1 MKNLIILISKYKF
14 LFLGCLLSSFL
25 FAFDGILSPY
35 VMGELS
41 IRIEQGNLVSV
52 VSLIVF
58 WGLGLVGL
66 LLAQLVYNFLK
77 GKFLQKTSVFLRTAI
92 LQYSFQKNQLDVA
105 STSFLTK
112 SLSDVTV
119 IQEKVINS
127 CLQLCYCIF
136 QGVISFSFVLSQNW
150 KLGLVFIGFGILPT
164 LVPKLSAKWIK
175 NGTMSWQA
183 NNQAYVLS
191 LEESLTSRWLLV
203 RFGAIGNILSKN
215 RELLSD
221 MESSYFSMNFRQAVS
236 SFFVSLLY
244 NLSILVGF
252 LYGVYLISTGELGFG
267 ILLSVYMASDRVVT
281 PLISAIY
288 YVNEILGA
296 FPLLEAIQL
305 NNLAYGLSDKTV
317 LTAKKANQGEIE
329 AKGLAIGYGSTILLK
344 GLNLSIRSGEKVL
357 VTGSSG
363 TGKSTLFKT
372 LLGEIPAL
380 NGTIRLGQDAEGVE
394 LYDHIA
400 VIDQN
405 SFVYTDSL
413 RFNLTL
419 GFPMEDSCLLEVL
432 GQVGLGKFADLQTL
446 DTLLGKD
453 GIQLSNGEQRRLEV
467 ARALLQEKEILFVDE
482 ALSGLD
488 KGNAELLSAIILNYP
503 GTVLNIEHHIS
514 NQMKASYTQVID
526 LNCYV
531 KET

>member
-1 MKNLIILISKYKF
+1 MKHLIILISKYKL
-14 LFLGCLLSSFL
+14 LFLGCLLTSFL

-41 IRIEQGNLVSV
+41 IRMEQGNLVSV

-66 LLAQLVYNFLK
+66 ILARLVYNFLK
-77 GKFLQKTSVFLRTAI
+77 GKFLQGTSVFLRTAI
-92 LQYSFQKNQLDVA
+92 LQSSFQKKQLNLA

-127 CLQLCYCIF
+127 CIQLCYCIF
-136 QGVISFSFVLSQNW
+136 QGVISLAFVLSQNW

-175 NGTMSWQA
+175 NGTTTWQA
-183 NNQAYVLS
+183 KNQEYALS
-191 LEESLTSRWLLV
+191 LEESLSSRWLLV
-203 RFGAIGNILSKN
+203 RFRSIGNILSKN

-252 LYGVYLISTGELGFG
+252 LYGVYLISTGELVFG
-267 ILLSVYMASDRVVT
+267 VLLSVYMASDRVVT
-281 PLISAIY
+281 PLISAVY
-288 YVNEILGA
+288 YINEMIGSL
-296 FPLLEAIQL
+296 PLLESIQL
-305 NNLAYGLSDKTV
+305 NVTYDCSDDSVFISNIKIADSV
-317 LTAKKANQGEIE
+317 LETEN
-329 AKGLAIGYGSTILLK
+329 LAIGYDTTVLLK
-344 GLNLSIRSGEKVL
+344 GLNLSIRQGDKVL
-357 VTGSSG
+357 VTGGSG

-380 NGTIRLGQDAEGVE
+380 DGTVRIGQEDKEESVYE
-394 LYDHIA
+394 HIA

-405 SFVYTDSL
+405 SFVFTDTL

-419 GFPMEDSCLLEVL
+419 GFPMEDSRLLEVL
-432 GQVGLGKFADLQTL
+432 GQVGLEKFADLAIL
-446 DTLLGKD
+446 DTLLGKE

-488 KGNAELLSAIILNYP
+488 VVNADLLSAILLHYP
-503 GTVLNIEHHIS
+503 GTVLNIEHHIPE
-514 NQMKASYTQVID
+514 QMRASYTQVIN
-526 LNCYV
+526 LNNYC
-531 KET
+531 

>member
-1 MKNLIILISKYKF
+1 MKNLITLISKFKF
-14 LFLGCLLSSFL
+14 LFLGCLLCSFL

-41 IRIEQGNLVSV
+41 IRMEQGNLVSV

-77 GKFLQKTSVFLRTAI
+77 GKFLQGTSVFLRTAI
-92 LQYSFQKNQLDVA
+92 LQSSFQKKQLNLA
-105 STSFLTK
+105 STRFLTK

-127 CLQLCYCIF
+127 FIQLCYCIF
-136 QGVISFSFVLSQNW
+136 QGVISLAFVLSQNW

-175 NGTMSWQA
+175 NGTTTWQA
-183 NNQAYVLS
+183 KNQEYALS
-191 LEESLTSRWLLV
+191 LEESLSSRWLLV
-203 RFGAIGNILSKN
+203 RFRAIGNILSKN

-252 LYGVYLISTGELGFG
+252 LYGVYLISTGELVFG
-267 ILLSVYMASDRVVT
+267 VLLSVYMASDRVVT
-281 PLISAIY
+281 PLISAVY
-288 YVNEILGA
+288 YINEMIGSL
-296 FPLLEAIQL
+296 PLLESIQL
-305 NNLAYGLSDKTV
+305 NVTYDCSDDSVFISNVKIADSV
-317 LTAKKANQGEIE
+317 LETEN
-329 AKGLAIGYGSTILLK
+329 LAIGYDSTVLLK
-344 GLNLSIRSGEKVL
+344 GLNLFIQQGEKVL
-357 VTGSSG
+357 VTGGSG

-380 NGTIRLGQDAEGVE
+380 DGTVRIGQEDKEENVYE
-394 LYDHIA
+394 HIA

-405 SFVYTDSL
+405 SFVFTDTL

-419 GFPMEDSCLLEVL
+419 GFPMEDSRLLEVL
-432 GQVGLGKFADLQTL
+432 EQVGLEKFANLEML
-446 DTLLGKD
+446 NARLGKED
-453 GIQLSNGEQRRLEV
+453 IQLSNGEQRRLEV
-467 ARALLQEKEILFVDE
+467 ARAILQRKEILFVDE

-488 KGNAELLSAIILNYP
+488 KINAKLLCGILLNYP
-503 GTVLNIEHHIS
+503 GTVLNIEHHIPE
-514 NQMKASYTQVID
+514 QMKAFYTQVID
-526 LNCYV
+526 LNDYC
-531 KET
+531 

>member
-1 MKNLIILISKYKF
+1 MKNLITLISKFKL

-41 IRIEQGNLVSV
+41 VKMEQGNLASV

-66 LLAQLVYNFLK
+66 LLAQLAYNFLK

-92 LQYSFQKNQLDVA
+92 LQSSFQKDQLDLA
-105 STSFLTK
+105 PTSFLTK
-112 SLSDVTV
+112 SLSDVPL
-119 IQEKVINS
+119 IQEKVITAS
-127 CLQLCYCIF
+127 IQLCYCLA
-136 QGVISFSFVLSQNW
+136 QGALAFTFVLSQNW

-164 LVPKLSAKWIK
+164 LVPKITAKWIK
-175 NGTMSWQA
+175 NGTTTWQV

-191 LEESLTSRWLLV
+191 LEESFSSRWLLV
-203 RFGAIGNILSKN
+203 RFKAIGNILSKN
-215 RELLSD
+215 GELLAT

-252 LYGVYLISTGELGFG
+252 FYGVYLISTGELIFG
-267 ILLSVYMASDRVVT
+267 VLLSVYMASDRAVT

-296 FPLLEAIQL
+296 LPLLEAIQL
-305 NNLAYGLSDKTV
+305 NSQAYGLSDEKALPT
-317 LTAKKANQGEIE
+317 KKMKQGEIE
-329 AKGLAIGYGSTILLK
+329 TKDLAIGYDSTVLLK
-344 GLNLSIRSGEKVL
+344 GLNLFIQQGEKVL
-357 VTGSSG
+357 VTGGSG

-380 NGTIRLGQDAEGVE
+380 DGTVRIGQEDKEESVYE
-394 LYDHIA
+394 HIA

-405 SFVYTDSL
+405 SFVFTDTL

-419 GFPMEDSCLLEVL
+419 GFPMEDSRLLEVL
-432 GQVGLGKFADLQTL
+432 GQVGLEKFADFAILVTF
-446 DTLLGKD
+446 LGRE

-488 KGNAELLSAIILNYP
+488 VVNAELLSTILLHYP
-503 GTVLNIEHHIS
+503 GTVLNIEHHIPE
-514 NQMKASYTQVID
+514 QIRASYTQVIN
-526 LNCYV
+526 LNDYC
-531 KET
+531 

>member
-1 MKNLIILISKYKF
+1 MKNLIILISKYKL
-14 LFLGCLLSSFL
+14 LFLGCLLTSFL

-41 IRIEQGNLVSV
+41 IRMEQGNLVSV

-77 GKFLQKTSVFLRTAI
+77 GKFLQGTSVFLRTAI
-92 LQYSFQKNQLDVA
+92 LQSSFQKKQLNLA
-105 STSFLTK
+105 STRFLTK

-127 CLQLCYCIF
+127 FIQLCYCIF
-136 QGVISFSFVLSQNW
+136 QGVISLAFVLLQNW

-175 NGTMSWQA
+175 NGTTTWQA
-183 NNQAYVLS
+183 KNQEYALS
-191 LEESLTSRWLLV
+191 LEESLSSRWLLV
-203 RFGAIGNILSKN
+203 RFRAIGNILSKN

-252 LYGVYLISTGELGFG
+252 LYGVYLISTGELVFG
-267 ILLSVYMASDRVVT
+267 VLLSVYMASDRVVT
-281 PLISAIY
+281 PLISAVY
-288 YVNEILGA
+288 YINEMIGSL
-296 FPLLEAIQL
+296 PLLESIQL
-305 NNLAYGLSDKTV
+305 NVTYDCSDDSVFISNVKIADSV
-317 LTAKKANQGEIE
+317 LETEN
-329 AKGLAIGYGSTILLK
+329 LAIGYDSTVLLK
-344 GLNLSIRSGEKVL
+344 GLNLFIQQGEKVL
-357 VTGSSG
+357 VTGGSG

-380 NGTIRLGQDAEGVE
+380 DGTVRIGQEDKEENVYE
-394 LYDHIA
+394 HIA

-405 SFVYTDSL
+405 SFVFTDTL

-419 GFPMEDSCLLEVL
+419 GFPMEDSRLLEVL
-432 GQVGLGKFADLQTL
+432 GQVGLEKFADLAIL
-446 DTLLGKD
+446 DTLLGKE

-488 KGNAELLSAIILNYP
+488 AVNAELLSTILLYYP
-503 GTVLNIEHHIS
+503 GTVLNIEHHIPE
-514 NQMKASYTQVID
+514 QMKASYTQVIN
-526 LNCYV
+526 LNDYC
-531 KET
+531 

>member
-1 MKNLIILISKYKF
+1 MKNLITLISKFK
-14 LFLGCLLSSFL
+14 LIFLGCLLSSFL

-41 IRIEQGNLVSV
+41 VRMEQGNLASV

-66 LLAQLVYNFLK
+66 LLAQLVYSFLK

-92 LQYSFQKNQLDVA
+92 LQSSFQKNQLDLA

-112 SLSDVTV
+112 SLSDVAV
-119 IQEKVINS
+119 IQEKVVTASI
-127 CLQLCYCIF
+127 QFCYCLA
-136 QGVISFSFVLSQNW
+136 QGALAFTFVLSQNW

-164 LVPKLSAKWIK
+164 LVPKITAKWIK
-175 NGTMSWQA
+175 KGTTTWQV
-183 NNQAYVLS
+183 NNRAYVLS
-191 LEESLTSRWLLV
+191 LEESLSSRWLLV
-203 RFGAIGNILSKN
+203 RFKAIGNILSKN
-215 RELLSD
+215 GELLAT
-221 MESSYFSMNFRQAVS
+221 MESSYFCMNLRQAVS

-252 LYGVYLISTGELGFG
+252 FYGVYLISTGELVFG
-267 ILLSVYMASDRVVT
+267 VLLSVYMASDRVVT

-296 FPLLEAIQL
+296 LPLLEAIQL
-305 NNLAYGLSDKTV
+305 NRQAYGLSDEKALPT
-317 LTAKKANQGEIE
+317 KKMKQGEIE
-329 AKGLAIGYGSTILLK
+329 TKDLAIGYDSTVLLK
-344 GLNLSIRSGEKVL
+344 GLNLFIQQGEKVL
-357 VTGSSG
+357 VTGGSG

-380 NGTIRLGQDAEGVE
+380 EGTVQIGQEDKEEV
-394 LYDHIA
+394 YDHIA

-405 SFVYTDSL
+405 SLVFTDSL

-419 GFPMEDSCLLEVL
+419 GFPMDDSRLLEVL
-432 GQVGLGKFADLQTL
+432 RQVGLEKFADLAIL
-446 DTLLGKD
+446 DTLLGKE

-488 KGNAELLSAIILNYP
+488 VVNAALLSDILLHYP
-503 GTVLNIEHHIS
+503 GTVLNIEHHVPE
-514 NQMKASYTQVID
+514 QMRASYTQVIN
-526 LNCYV
+526 LNNYC
-531 KET
+531 

>member
-1 MKNLIILISKYKF
+1 MKNLIILISKYKL
-14 LFLGCLLSSFL
+14 LFLGCLLTSFL

-41 IRIEQGNLVSV
+41 IRMEQGNLVSV

-77 GKFLQKTSVFLRTAI
+77 GKFLQGMSVFLRTAI
-92 LQYSFQKNQLDVA
+92 LQSSFQKKQLNLA

-127 CLQLCYCIF
+127 CIQLCYCIF
-136 QGVISFSFVLSQNW
+136 QGVISLAFVLSQNW

-175 NGTMSWQA
+175 NGTTTWQA
-183 NNQAYVLS
+183 KNQEYALS
-191 LEESLTSRWLLV
+191 LEESLSSRWLLV
-203 RFGAIGNILSKN
+203 RFRAIGNILSKN

-252 LYGVYLISTGELGFG
+252 FFGVYLISTGELVFG
-267 ILLSVYMASDRVVT
+267 VLLSVYMASDRVVT

-296 FPLLEAIQL
+296 LPLLEAIQL
-305 NNLAYGLSDKTV
+305 NNQAYGLSDKKALPT
-317 LTAKKANQGEIE
+317 KKMKQGEIE
-329 AKGLAIGYGSTILLK
+329 TKDLAIGYDSTVLLK
-344 GLNLSIRSGEKVL
+344 DLNLFIQQGEKVL
-357 VTGSSG
+357 VTGGSG

-380 NGTIRLGQDAEGVE
+380 DGTVRIGQEDKEESVYE
-394 LYDHIA
+394 HIA

-405 SFVYTDSL
+405 SFIFTDTL

-419 GFPMEDSCLLEVL
+419 GFPMEDSRLLEVL
-432 GQVGLGKFADLQTL
+432 GQVGLEKFAD
-446 DTLLGKD
+446 
-453 GIQLSNGEQRRLEV
+453 
-467 ARALLQEKEILFVDE
+467 
-482 ALSGLD
+482 
-488 KGNAELLSAIILNYP
+488 
-503 GTVLNIEHHIS
+503 
-514 NQMKASYTQVID
+514 
-526 LNCYV
+526 
-531 KET
+531 

>member
-1 MKNLIILISKYKF
+1 MKNLITLISKFKF
-14 LFLGCLLSSFL
+14 LFLGCLLCSFL

-41 IRIEQGNLVSV
+41 IRMEQGNLVSV

-77 GKFLQKTSVFLRTAI
+77 GKFLQGTSVFLRTAI
-92 LQYSFQKNQLDVA
+92 LQSSFQKKQLNLA

-127 CLQLCYCIF
+127 FIQLCYCIF
-136 QGVISFSFVLSQNW
+136 QGVISLAFVLSQNW

-175 NGTMSWQA
+175 NGTTTWQA
-183 NNQAYVLS
+183 KNQEYALS
-191 LEESLTSRWLLV
+191 LEESLSSRWLLV
-203 RFGAIGNILSKN
+203 RFRAIGNILSKN

-252 LYGVYLISTGELGFG
+252 LYGVYLISTGELVFG
-267 ILLSVYMASDRVVT
+267 VLLSVYMASDRVVT
-281 PLISAIY
+281 PLISAVY
-288 YVNEILGA
+288 YINEMIGSL
-296 FPLLEAIQL
+296 PLLESIQL
-305 NNLAYGLSDKTV
+305 NVTYDCSDDSVFISNVKIADSV
-317 LTAKKANQGEIE
+317 LETEN
-329 AKGLAIGYGSTILLK
+329 LAIGYDSTVLLK
-344 GLNLSIRSGEKVL
+344 GLNLFIQQGEKVL
-357 VTGSSG
+357 VTGGSG

-380 NGTIRLGQDAEGVE
+380 DGTVRIGQEDKEENVYE
-394 LYDHIA
+394 HIA

-405 SFVYTDSL
+405 SFVFTDTL

-419 GFPMEDSCLLEVL
+419 GFPMEDSRLLEVL
-432 GQVGLGKFADLQTL
+432 EQVGLEKFANLEML
-446 DTLLGKD
+446 NARVGKED
-453 GIQLSNGEQRRLEV
+453 IQLSNGEQRRLEV
-467 ARALLQEKEILFVDE
+467 ARAILQRKEILFADE

-488 KGNAELLSAIILNYP
+488 KINAKLLCGILLNYP
-503 GTVLNIEHHIS
+503 GTVLNIEHHIPE
-514 NQMKASYTQVID
+514 QMKAFYTQVID
-526 LNCYV
+526 LNDYC
-531 KET
+531 

>member
-1 MKNLIILISKYKF
+1 MKNLITLISKFKL
-14 LFLGCLLSSFL
+14 LFLGCLLCSFL

-41 IRIEQGNLVSV
+41 IRMEQGNLASV

-58 WGLGLVGL
+58 WGLGLVAL
-66 LLAQLVYNFLK
+66 LLAQLAYHFLK

-92 LQYSFQKNQLDVA
+92 LQSSFQKNQLDVA
-105 STSFLTK
+105 STTFLTK
-112 SLSDVTV
+112 SLSDVSV
-119 IQEKVINS
+119 IQEKVITAS
-127 CLQLCYCIF
+127 IQLCYCLA
-136 QGVISFSFVLSQNW
+136 QGVLAFTFVLSQNW

-164 LVPKLSAKWIK
+164 LVPKITAKWIK
-175 NGTMSWQA
+175 NGTTTWQV

-191 LEESLTSRWLLV
+191 LEESLSSRWLLV
-203 RFGAIGNILSKN
+203 RFKAIGNILSKN
-215 RELLSD
+215 GELLAT

-252 LYGVYLISTGELGFG
+252 LYGVYLISTGELVFG
-267 ILLSVYMASDRVVT
+267 VLLSVYMASDRVVT

-296 FPLLEAIQL
+296 LPLLEVIQL
-305 NNLAYGLSDKTV
+305 NNQAYGLSDEKALPT
-317 LTAKKANQGEIE
+317 KKMKQGEIE
-329 AKGLAIGYGSTILLK
+329 TKDLAIGYDSTVLLK
-344 GLNLSIRSGEKVL
+344 GLNLFIQQGEKVL
-357 VTGSSG
+357 VTGGSG

-380 NGTIRLGQDAEGVE
+380 DGTVRIGQEPE
-394 LYDHIA
+394 EERIYDHIA

-405 SFVYTDSL
+405 SFVFTDTL

-419 GFPMEDSCLLEVL
+419 GFPIEDNRLLEVL
-432 GQVGLGKFADLQTL
+432 EQVGLEKFANLEML
-446 DTLLGKD
+446 NARLGKED
-453 GIQLSNGEQRRLEV
+453 IQLSNGEQRRLEV
-467 ARALLQEKEILFVDE
+467 ARAILQRKEILFVDE

-488 KGNAELLSAIILNYP
+488 VVNAELLSTILLNYP
-503 GTVLNIEHHIS
+503 GTVLNIEHHIPE
-514 NQMKASYTQVID
+514 QKKAFYTQVID
-526 LNCYV
+526 LNDYC
-531 KET
+531 

>member
-1 MKNLIILISKYKF
+1 MKNLITLISKFKF
-14 LFLGCLLSSFL
+14 LFLGCLLCSFL

-41 IRIEQGNLVSV
+41 IRMEQGNLVSV

-77 GKFLQKTSVFLRTAI
+77 GKFLQGTSVFLRTAI
-92 LQYSFQKNQLDVA
+92 LQSSFQKKQLNLA
-105 STSFLTK
+105 STRFLTK

-127 CLQLCYCIF
+127 FIQLCYCIF
-136 QGVISFSFVLSQNW
+136 QGVISLAFVLSQNW

-175 NGTMSWQA
+175 NGTTTWQA
-183 NNQAYVLS
+183 KNQEYALS
-191 LEESLTSRWLLV
+191 LEESLSSRWLLV
-203 RFGAIGNILSKN
+203 RFRAIGNILSKN

-252 LYGVYLISTGELGFG
+252 LYGVYLISTGELVFG
-267 ILLSVYMASDRVVT
+267 VLLSVYMASDRVVT
-281 PLISAIY
+281 PLISAVY
-288 YVNEILGA
+288 YINEMIGSL
-296 FPLLEAIQL
+296 PLLESIQL
-305 NNLAYGLSDKTV
+305 NVTYDCSDDSVFISNVKIADSV
-317 LTAKKANQGEIE
+317 LETEN
-329 AKGLAIGYGSTILLK
+329 LAIGYDSTVLLK
-344 GLNLSIRSGEKVL
+344 GLNLFIQQGEKVL
-357 VTGSSG
+357 VTGGSG

-380 NGTIRLGQDAEGVE
+380 DGTVRIGQEPEEERV
-394 LYDHIA
+394 YDHIA

-405 SFVYTDSL
+405 SFVFTDTL

-419 GFPMEDSCLLEVL
+419 GFPIEDRHLLEVL
-432 GQVGLGKFADLQTL
+432 EQVGLEKFANLEML
-446 DTLLGKD
+446 NARLGKED
-453 GIQLSNGEQRRLEV
+453 IQLSNGEQRRLEV
-467 ARALLQEKEILFVDE
+467 ARAILQRKEILFVDE

-488 KGNAELLSAIILNYP
+488 KINAKLLCGILLNYP
-503 GTVLNIEHHIS
+503 GTVLNIEHHIPE
-514 NQMKASYTQVID
+514 QMKAFYTQVID
-526 LNCYV
+526 LNDYC
-531 KET
+531 

>member
-1 MKNLIILISKYKF
+1 MKNLITLISKFKF
-14 LFLGCLLSSFL
+14 LFLGCLLCSFL

-41 IRIEQGNLVSV
+41 IRMEQGNLVSV

-58 WGLGLVGL
+58 LGLGLVGL

-77 GKFLQKTSVFLRTAI
+77 GKFLQGTSVFLRTAI
-92 LQYSFQKNQLDVA
+92 LQSSFQKKQLNLA

-127 CLQLCYCIF
+127 FIQLCYCIF
-136 QGVISFSFVLSQNW
+136 QGVISLAFVLSQNW

-175 NGTMSWQA
+175 NGTTTWQA
-183 NNQAYVLS
+183 KNQEYALS
-191 LEESLTSRWLLV
+191 LEESLSSRWLLV
-203 RFGAIGNILSKN
+203 RFRAIGNILSKN

-252 LYGVYLISTGELGFG
+252 LYGVYLISTGELVFG
-267 ILLSVYMASDRVVT
+267 VLLSVYMASDRVVT
-281 PLISAIY
+281 PLISAVY
-288 YVNEILGA
+288 YINEMIGSL
-296 FPLLEAIQL
+296 PLLESIQL
-305 NNLAYGLSDKTV
+305 NVTYDCSDDSVFISNVKIADSV
-317 LTAKKANQGEIE
+317 LETEN
-329 AKGLAIGYGSTILLK
+329 LAIGYDSTVLLK
-344 GLNLSIRSGEKVL
+344 GLNLFIQQGEKVL
-357 VTGSSG
+357 VTGGSG

-380 NGTIRLGQDAEGVE
+380 DGTVRIGQEDKEENVYE
-394 LYDHIA
+394 HIA

-405 SFVYTDSL
+405 SFVFTDTL

-419 GFPMEDSCLLEVL
+419 GFPMEDSRLLEVL
-432 GQVGLGKFADLQTL
+432 EQVGLEKFANLEML
-446 DTLLGKD
+446 NARVGKED
-453 GIQLSNGEQRRLEV
+453 IQLSNGEQRRLEV
-467 ARALLQEKEILFVDE
+467 ARAILQRKEILFADE

-488 KGNAELLSAIILNYP
+488 KINAKLLCGILLNYP
-503 GTVLNIEHHIS
+503 GTVLNIEHHIPE
-514 NQMKASYTQVID
+514 QMKAFYTQVID
-526 LNCYV
+526 LNDYC
-531 KET
+531 

>member
-1 MKNLIILISKYKF
+1 MKNLITLISKFKF
-14 LFLGCLLSSFL
+14 LFLGCLLCSFL

-41 IRIEQGNLVSV
+41 IRMEQGNLVSV

-77 GKFLQKTSVFLRTAI
+77 GKFLQGTSVFLRTAI
-92 LQYSFQKNQLDVA
+92 LQSSFQKKQLNLA
-105 STSFLTK
+105 STRFLTK

-127 CLQLCYCIF
+127 FIQLCYCIF
-136 QGVISFSFVLSQNW
+136 QGVISLAFVLSQNW

-175 NGTMSWQA
+175 NGTTTWQA
-183 NNQAYVLS
+183 KNQEYALS
-191 LEESLTSRWLLV
+191 LEESLSSRWLLV
-203 RFGAIGNILSKN
+203 RFRAIGNILSKN

-252 LYGVYLISTGELGFG
+252 LYGVYLISTGELVFG
-267 ILLSVYMASDRVVT
+267 VLLSVYMASDRVVT
-281 PLISAIY
+281 PLISAVY
-288 YVNEILGA
+288 YINEMIGSL
-296 FPLLEAIQL
+296 PLLESIQL
-305 NNLAYGLSDKTV
+305 NVTYDCSDDSVFISNVKIVDSV
-317 LTAKKANQGEIE
+317 LETEN
-329 AKGLAIGYGSTILLK
+329 LAIGYDSTVLLK
-344 GLNLSIRSGEKVL
+344 GLNLFIQQGEKVL
-357 VTGSSG
+357 VTGGSG

-380 NGTIRLGQDAEGVE
+380 DGTVRIGQEPEEERV
-394 LYDHIA
+394 YDHIA

-405 SFVYTDSL
+405 SFVFTDTL

-419 GFPMEDSCLLEVL
+419 GFPIEDRHLLEVL
-432 GQVGLGKFADLQTL
+432 EQVGLEKFANLEML
-446 DTLLGKD
+446 NARLGKED
-453 GIQLSNGEQRRLEV
+453 IQLSNGEQRRLEV
-467 ARALLQEKEILFVDE
+467 ARAILQRKEILFVDE

-488 KGNAELLSAIILNYP
+488 KINAKLLCGILLNYP
-503 GTVLNIEHHIS
+503 GTVLNIEHHIPE
-514 NQMKASYTQVID
+514 QMKAFYTQVID
-526 LNCYV
+526 LNDYC
-531 KET
+531 